1 MTEETR
7 GLVLLTGVSGFIG
20 LHCAKE
26 MLEQGYK
33 VRGSVRSKEK
43 EDEVLATLNAASV
56 NTAHLSFVRLDLT
69 SDSGWAQA
77 AEDCDFIMHVASPFT
92 IANPKT
98 EDEMIA
104 PAVQG
109 SLRALKA
116 GKDAGV
122 KRVVLTSSILSMMGS
137 MKTGTFGPEDWTDTQ
152 SKAINTYT
160 KSKTLAER
168 AAWEFMASQSDKNEM
183 ELVVVNPG
191 AVFGPSLGKNMTGQT
206 MTLFKQMLQGKIPL
220 VPNFAFPMVDVRDVA
235 KLHVEALTNTEANGK
250 RIIAATAEPHSF
262 IEIAKI
268 LKNEGYKGPS
278 TRKAPDFL
286 LRLTSIFDR
295 EAKGMLGMLGM
306 NLHSNNTETRTLF
319 NWTPRTMKES
329 VLDTA
334 KSIKATES

>member
-1 MTEETR
+1 MTETTR

-26 MLEQGYK
+26 MLQQGYS

-43 EDEVLATLNAASV
+43 EDEVLATLHAASV
-56 NTAHLSFVRLDLT
+56 DTTHLSFVRLDLT
-69 SDSGWAQA
+69 SDNGWAQA
-77 AEDCDFIMHVASPFT
+77 AEGCDYIMHVASPFT

-98 EDEMIA
+98 EDEMIT

-109 SLRALKA
+109 SIRALKA
-116 GKDAGV
+116 GESAGV

-152 SKAINTYT
+152 SKTINTYT
-160 KSKTLAER
+160 KSKALAER
-168 AAWEFMASQSDKNEM
+168 AAWEFMASQSDKNKM

-235 KLHVEALTNTEANGK
+235 KIHVEALTNTEANGK
-250 RIIAATAEPHSF
+250 RIIVATAEAHSF
-262 IEIAKI
+262 LEIAQI

-286 LRLTSIFDR
+286 LRITSIFDR

-306 NLHSNNTETRTLF
+306 NIQANNTETRTLF

-334 KSIKATES
+334 KSIKAIQ